1 MVEAFFQASN
11 CPEYTKNAEQY
22 HKKCLLELSKSQSTP
37 KPSAHNKIL
46 KRLAAIEKKLSAP
59 QAPPP
64 APSFYAD
71 SACLTMPHGVYEKL
85 VPSRALKEVTVKVM
99 NDPKPCQTSERLVD
113 SINAARSTTLGKV
126 LAAQM
131 LQSGDIL
138 VTADSYETKNLMEL
152 EEGWTKVIAGKT
164 KDKG

>member
-1 MVEAFFQASN
+1 
-11 CPEYTKNAEQY
+11 
-22 HKKCLLELSKSQSTP
+22 
-37 KPSAHNKIL
+37 
-46 KRLAAIEKKLSAP
+46 
-59 QAPPP
+59 
-64 APSFYAD
+64 
-71 SACLTMPHGVYEKL
+71 MPHGVYEKL